1 VKTPN
6 QADANR
12 TVLSI
17 AGMTCS
23 GCVSTVTRVLSRVP
37 GVTSAEVDLASAR
50 AFVEGSYQPEALVA
64 AAETAGF
71 GAQVV
76 RPNDGRGGSR

>member
-1 VKTPN
+1 MELPN

-37 GVTSAEVDLASAR
+37 GVTSAEVDLSGAR
-50 AFVEGSYQPEALVA
+50 ALVAGAVRPEALVA
-64 AAETAGF
+64 AAEAAGF

-76 RPNDGRGGSR
+76 RANGRDESQ